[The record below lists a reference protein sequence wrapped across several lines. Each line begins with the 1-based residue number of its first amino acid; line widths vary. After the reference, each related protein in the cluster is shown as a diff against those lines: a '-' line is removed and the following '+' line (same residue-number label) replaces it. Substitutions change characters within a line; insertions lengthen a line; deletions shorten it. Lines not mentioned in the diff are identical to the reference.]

1 MPFER
6 PTLAQLVDRTQAD
19 IEARLPGADS
29 RLRRSVLG
37 VLARV
42 FAGVAHL
49 LYGFL
54 DWAWK
59 QMFVTLAEGAILRS
73 LHASKWGIPALAE
86 TYAGGNVTFAGVNG
100 SVIPSG
106 TLLQR
111 SDARQYRTTAEAT
124 IVAGAATVPVEAVVA
139 GKDGNAA
146 AGSTLTL
153 VSPVAGVHAAATVAA
168 GGLVGGEDEETDDA
182 LRARILERIQD
193 PPHGGAKADY
203 RRWAKQVAGVTRA
216 WIEIVEDVPG
226 HKRVIVRFVMDGKAD
241 TIIPTTEEV
250 AIVQAWIDGEDVR
263 PVTAEVTVAAPV
275 AVPLAITIQ
284 GLTPSTQ
291 AVKDAIEA
299 EIRDLI
305 SREAE
310 PGATI
315 LLSHIREAISIAA
328 GEADH
333 VLVAPA
339 ADVTH
344 VAHEIAVF
352 APITWA

>member
-1 MPFER
+1 MPLER

-59 QMFVTLAEGAILRS
+59 QMFVTLAEGVILRS
-73 LHASKWGIPALAE
+73 LHASKWGMPPIAA
-86 TYAGGNVTFAGVNG
+86 TFAGGNVTFIGVNG
-100 SVIPSG
+100 SVIEAG

-111 SDARQYRTTAEAT
+111 SDARQFRTKAEVTVAGGSA
-124 IVAGAATVPVEAVVA
+124 IVAVEAVVA
-139 GKDGNAA
+139 GKDGNTA
-146 AGSTLTL
+146 AGSVLNL
-153 VSPVAGVHAAATVAA
+153 VSPVAGVQAAATVAA
-168 GGLVGGEDEETDDA
+168 GGLFGGEDEEADDA

-193 PPHGGAKADY
+193 PPHGGSKADY
-203 RRWAKQVAGVTRA
+203 RRWARQVAGVTRA
-216 WIEIVEDVPG
+216 WIQIVEDVPG

-241 TIIPTTEEV
+241 TIIPTAGEV
-250 AIVQAWIDGEDVR
+250 AIVQTWIDDDDVR

-275 AVPLAITIQ
+275 PVPLAITIQ
-284 GLTPSTQ
+284 GLNPGTQ

-299 EIRDLI
+299 EIRDLL

-315 LLSHIREAISIAA
+315 LLSHIREAVSIAA
-328 GEADH
+328 GEFNH
-333 VLVAPA
+333 ILVAPA
-339 ADVTH
+339 ADVAH
-344 VAHEIAVF
+344 QAHEIAVF
-352 APITWA
+352 APVTWS